1 MYVMKHLK
9 KKFVKQIKFD
19 PQQWA
24 ELQKLPDARKDF
36 QALPWS
42 EKESMNAMIFT
53 EDGEMFQAFRY
64 KVKGKTIF
72 IPEPNPVV
80 IYFDS
85 ARNYF
90 RQLNSHRDKV
100 FDNVKTF
107 EENLEGVNG
116 DFYWYFSLASSYAI
130 FLFASVEAFVNMS
143 IPADFKYERSFQNKR
158 TEVFNRMQLQ
168 RNVDFSEKVKSVLP
182 QVTNKNFVIEHT
194 HKFEYL
200 MKLKLFR
207 DEVAHT
213 KTYDGGP
220 TNDSFENLYVM
231 ALEFEYEKTLL
242 FIRDFINY
250 HKPDLIEEC
259 DCGRPE

>member
-1 MYVMKHLK
+1 MKHLK
-9 KKFVKQIKFD
+9 KKFVKQIKFNSE
-19 PQQWA
+19 QWA

-36 QALPWS
+36 QALPTS
-42 EKESMNAMIFT
+42 EKMSMNALILT

-64 KVKGKTIF
+64 KVEGKTFF

-130 FLFASVEAFVNMS
+130 FLFSAVEAFVNMF
-143 IPADFKYERSFQNKR
+143 IPPDFKYEKKFKNKR
-158 TEVFNRMQLQ
+158 TKVFNRMQLQ
-168 RNVDFSEKVKSVLP
+168 RNVLFSEKVKSVLP
-182 QVTNKNFVIEHT
+182 QVAHKNFVVEHAY
-194 HKFEYL
+194 KFEYL

-220 TNDSFENLYVM
+220 TGDSFENLYITS
-231 ALEFEYEKTLL
+231 LEFEYEKTLL

-250 HKPDLIEEC
+250 HQPGLIEEC

>member
-1 MYVMKHLK
+1 MKHLK
-9 KKFVKQIKFD
+9 KKFIGQVKFNPD
-19 PQQWA
+19 QWA
-24 ELQKLPDARKDF
+24 ELQKIPDGRKDF
-36 QALPWS
+36 QEIPMS
-42 EKESMNAMIFT
+42 EKVSMNALLLT

-64 KVKGKTIF
+64 KIEGKTIL

-100 FDNVKTF
+100 FDNAKTF
-107 EENLEGVNG
+107 EENFQGVNG

-130 FLFASVEAFVNMS
+130 FLFAAAEAFVNMS
-143 IPADFKYERSFQNKR
+143 IPADFRYERTIQDKR

-168 RNVDFSEKVKSVLP
+168 RNVDFPEKIKSVLP
-182 QVTNKNFVIEHT
+182 QVTGKHFVAEHT
-194 HKFEYL
+194 HKFDYL

-213 KTYDGGP
+213 KSYDGGP
-220 TNDSFENLYVM
+220 TSDSFENLYVM
-231 ALEFEYEKTLL
+231 SLEFEYEKTLL
-242 FIRDFINY
+242 YMRDFINY
-250 HKPDLIEEC
+250 HKPSLIEEC